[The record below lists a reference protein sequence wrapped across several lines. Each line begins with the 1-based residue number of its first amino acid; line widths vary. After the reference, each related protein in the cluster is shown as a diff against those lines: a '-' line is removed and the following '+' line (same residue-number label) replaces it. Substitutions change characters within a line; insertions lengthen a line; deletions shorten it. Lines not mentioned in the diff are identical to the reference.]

1 MLSAS
6 EQPPFSVGSRT
17 VLAGFRILAVSAM
30 KRTPQN
36 TITDLSVSA
45 ARRLNSSESPW
56 KSGTVWN
63 SAGSM

>member
-1 MLSAS
+1 
-6 EQPPFSVGSRT
+6 
-17 VLAGFRILAVSAM
+17 M

-45 ARRLNSSESPW
+45 ARRDSSSESPW

>member
-6 EQPPFSVGSRT
+6 EQPPFSVGSST
-17 VLAGFRILAVSAM
+17 VLVGLRIFAVSAM

-36 TITDLSVSA
+36 TMTDLSVSA
-45 ARRLNSSESPW
+45 ARRLSSSESPW

-63 SAGSM
+63 NAGSM